1 MARPLRLLAQFLV
14 SIITIEIVLLLILTL
29 LLSSCRTQYVVMP
42 SSHTRD
48 SLHVSSDHRYDSI
61 YIDRWHTL
69 ILRGDTVFR
78 TDSIYVEKLR
88 DIELHDTITV
98 IQHDSIPYP
107 VEVAIEVEKPVPRF
121 YRISTIAFWLLTAG
135 ILLLLL
141 WRIAKAVYL
150 RR

>member
-1 MARPLRLLAQFLV
+1 MLLC
-14 SIITIEIVLLLILTL
+14 
-29 LLSSCRTQYVVMP
+29 SCRTQYVVMP

-48 SLHVSSDHRYDSI
+48 SVHLTTDRRYDSI

-98 IQHDSIPYP
+98 TQHDSIPYP
-107 VEVAIEVEKPVPRF
+107 VEVPIEVAKPIPRIYIRCTLGF
-121 YRISTIAFWLLTAG
+121 FLLLIALIAF
-135 ILLLLL
+135 
-141 WRIAKAVYL
+141 IALRLYL

>member
-1 MARPLRLLAQFLV
+1 
-14 SIITIEIVLLLILTL
+14 
-29 LLSSCRTQYVVMP
+29 MP

-98 IQHDSIPYP
+98 TQHDSIPYP
-107 VEVAIEVEKPVPRF
+107 VEVPIEVAKPIPRF
-121 YRISTIAFWLLTAG
+121 YRTCTLGFFL
-135 ILLLLL
+135 ILLCIILYVLL
-141 WRIAKAVYL
+141 RIYL